1 VDTGVIKW
9 VNADLVTHICPRVGT
24 SYQMKRSD
32 SENAVIFIG
41 MRHLNTTDITASYG
55 VLRVRA
61 AVAIAALMAVLVFV
75 GGANAHHNGETEV
88 PQKTEIEA

>member
-1 VDTGVIKW
+1 
-9 VNADLVTHICPRVGT
+9 
-24 SYQMKRSD
+24 MKLPG
-32 SENAVIFIG
+32 SENAVSFIG
-41 MRHLNTTDITASYG
+41 TKHLNTAEFSASYG

>member
-1 VDTGVIKW
+1 MT
-9 VNADLVTHICPRVGT
+9 
-24 SYQMKRSD
+24 RSG
-32 SENAVIFIG
+32 SENAVSFTG
-41 MRHLNTTDITASYG
+41 MKHLNTADINASYG

-61 AVAIAALMAVLVFV
+61 AVAIAAIMAVLVFV

>member
-1 VDTGVIKW
+1 MT
-9 VNADLVTHICPRVGT
+9 
-24 SYQMKRSD
+24 RSG
-32 SENAVIFIG
+32 SENAVSFTG
-41 MRHLNTTDITASYG
+41 MKHLNTADFSASYG

-61 AVAIAALMAVLVFV
+61 AVAIAAIMAVLVFV

>member
-1 VDTGVIKW
+1 MT
-9 VNADLVTHICPRVGT
+9 
-24 SYQMKRSD
+24 RSG
-32 SENAVIFIG
+32 SENAVKFIG
-41 MRHLNTTDITASYG
+41 MKHLNTADFSASYG

-75 GGANAHHNGETEV
+75 GGANAHHNGETEA

>member
-1 VDTGVIKW
+1 MTRL
-9 VNADLVTHICPRVGT
+9 LV
-24 SYQMKRSD
+24 Q
-32 SENAVIFIG
+32 NAVSFIG
-41 MRHLNTTDITASYG
+41 MKHLNTADFSASYG

-61 AVAIAALMAVLVFV
+61 AVAIAALMSVLVFV

>member
-1 VDTGVIKW
+1 MSLVRRHVAAQSLVALGDTPI
-9 VNADLVTHICPRVGT
+9 
-24 SYQMKRSD
+24 
-32 SENAVIFIG
+32 IFIG
-41 MRHLNTTDITASYG
+41 MKHLKTADITGSYG

>member
-1 VDTGVIKW
+1 
-9 VNADLVTHICPRVGT
+9 
-24 SYQMKRSD
+24 MKRSD
-32 SENAVIFIG
+32 SENTVSFIG
-41 MRHLNTTDITASYG
+41 MKHLNTADFSASYG

-88 PQKTEIEA
+88 PQMTEIEA

>member
-1 VDTGVIKW
+1 MTDSLMSLVRRHVAAQSLVALGDTPI
-9 VNADLVTHICPRVGT
+9 
-24 SYQMKRSD
+24 
-32 SENAVIFIG
+32 IFIG
-41 MRHLNTTDITASYG
+41 MKHLKTADITGSYG

>member
-1 VDTGVIKW
+1 MT
-9 VNADLVTHICPRVGT
+9 
-24 SYQMKRSD
+24 RSG
-32 SENAVIFIG
+32 SENAVNFII
-41 MRHLNTTDITASYG
+41 MKHLNTADLSASSG

-61 AVAIAALMAVLVFV
+61 ALAIAAIMALLVFV

>member
-1 VDTGVIKW
+1 
-9 VNADLVTHICPRVGT
+9 
-24 SYQMKRSD
+24 MK
-32 SENAVIFIG
+32 
-41 MRHLNTTDITASYG
+41 HLNTADITTSYG

-75 GGANAHHNGETEV
+75 GGANAHHNGETLF

>member
-1 VDTGVIKW
+1 MT
-9 VNADLVTHICPRVGT
+9 
-24 SYQMKRSD
+24 RSD
-32 SENAVIFIG
+32 SENAVSLTG
-41 MRHLNTTDITASYG
+41 MKHLNSADFTASYG

-61 AVAIAALMAVLVFV
+61 AVVIAAVMAVLVFV

>member
-1 VDTGVIKW
+1 MT
-9 VNADLVTHICPRVGT
+9 
-24 SYQMKRSD
+24 RSD
-32 SENAVIFIG
+32 SENAVNFIG
-41 MRHLNTTDITASYG
+41 MKHLNTADFGSTYG

-75 GGANAHHNGETEV
+75 GGANAHHYGETEA